1 MQKISSK
8 TFQTPKQGNC
18 SRSYYRTHEHKSAF
32 CRTQNEER
40 DSMKSI
46 TSKNRWNSKTVG
58 VSGCGKPECIDLEL
72 EDVRHS
78 RPQTFKKVFKCHC
91 HINMQMNIFR

>member
-1 MQKISSK
+1 
-8 TFQTPKQGNC
+8 
-18 SRSYYRTHEHKSAF
+18 
-32 CRTQNEER
+32 
-40 DSMKSI
+40 MKSI

-78 RPQTFKKVFKCHC
+78 RPQTFKKVLKCHC